1 MQSFHLCLLTSLTS
15 LPEEATKVVL
25 PPGAKEDFTES
36 KPSDKKMV
44 ASHKTVLLLQGA
56 RAAFTDSK
64 SSNKKMVASYKIFP
78 AFPLSQ
84 LHIGL
89 QILFH

>member
-1 MQSFHLCLLTSLTS
+1 MKSFHLCLLTSLTS

-25 PPGAKEDFTES
+25 PPGAKEDFKES

-56 RAAFTDSK
+56 RAVFTDSK
-64 SSNKKMVASYKIFP
+64 PSNKKMAASYKI
-78 AFPLSQ
+78 AG
-84 LHIGL
+84 IGL
-89 QILFH
+89 QLMFP